1 MAKLCNY
8 IPIFLGLVVACFR
21 LSTLSLCEAANSTE
35 DTDSSPCK
43 PVTCCGIPGTP
54 GRNGVPGHP
63 GPQGLSGPPGRNGL
77 NGIPGIKG
85 GKGDRGEIGRRGK
98 KGSPG
103 VPGINGTNGEPG
115 WRGKEGPRGV
125 RGPIGPPGKN
135 GAKGERGEPGQR
147 GPPGEERIIKSCSC
161 ESNVPTQVMFVYT
174 GHWISDRDLTG
185 FNDVS
190 NAYGDF
196 QVFVVKPVTYVL
208 HVGGDWVN
216 DDSVTLFYRLKCTHR
231 RRIAYLPN
239 LTGHRIY
246 KFQEQNRL
254 ESETFT
260 YVTQDLNHHGR
271 WRCQLQISKGA
282 SRAYYRWDSQYGE
295 ISLSMW

>member
-1 MAKLCNY
+1 MACVHILPFLK
-8 IPIFLGLVVACFR
+8 IPCLLKTAAKDWPSSDFDTYKQLLTCFGSILGIFRQSPEIVRA
-21 LSTLSLCEAANSTE
+21 STSSKIGVTNQKSL
-35 DTDSSPCK
+35 
-43 PVTCCGIPGTP
+43 
-54 GRNGVPGHP
+54 
-63 GPQGLSGPPGRNGL
+63 
-77 NGIPGIKG
+77 
-85 GKGDRGEIGRRGK
+85 
-98 KGSPG
+98 
-103 VPGINGTNGEPG
+103 
-115 WRGKEGPRGV
+115 
-125 RGPIGPPGKN
+125 
-135 GAKGERGEPGQR
+135 
-147 GPPGEERIIKSCSC
+147 
-161 ESNVPTQVMFVYT
+161 
-174 GHWISDRDLTG
+174 IS
-185 FNDVS
+185 F
-190 NAYGDF
+190 A
-196 QVFVVKPVTYVL
+196 
-208 HVGGDWVN
+208 GDWVN